1 MSKTLTTS
9 TVTQR
14 DRKGRRFMEK
24 VGAAYD
30 KAGFDDDRAQRL
42 NESPL
47 FIKELGLLM
56 AKHTQSDSRFR
67 FVTAFDIVVPE
78 DYDHATRLDMFR
90 DRHSREFDNYNPAI
104 TDANYAAKA
113 TIKLAPGR
121 RLKCRVFWINEAV
134 SSDDCLGFLRN
145 QKAILT
151 GAQGAS
157 LAYEQGKDRLPKS
170 RYYVS
175 FDDRT
180 LFGKIPT
187 VTTCCRACT
196 HIRTALSTFSL
207 VCLKPNRSMFAVC
220 SASVTRNRVFRF
232 LSLKPSLTSVGGGFF

>member
-1 MSKTLTTS
+1 
-9 TVTQR
+9 
-14 DRKGRRFMEK
+14 MEK

-175 FDDRT
+175 FDDKDALWKDSDSHHMLPSVYPYSYGAFDFLLG
-180 LFGKIPT
+180 LFET
-187 VTTCCRACT
+187 ESVN
-196 HIRTALSTFSL
+196 
-207 VCLKPNRSMFAVC
+207 VCGLLCFC
-220 SASVTRNRVFRF
+220 DEE
-232 LSLKPSLTSVGGGFF
+232 